1 MLLPDVWRPVSLFP
15 DDIRSSALLWA
26 TISLRVLVLESGSSV
41 SSRVLAGG
49 VAVSSFAFLR
59 LSAERVPTLRPD
71 GSFVPSRVLAGVA
84 APSFVLLRLSI
95 EPRVSTLRPAEDTR
109 SLPASFPAF
118 TEDNHSSMSQSS
130 GARRCVTEERRPL
143 STLELLRRDCERFRG
158 DVCVSSCSSSARDF
172 RFVDAPFRPGLLER
186 RVPASRIAG
195 PLDRCPERPLEG
207 VDVLL
212 LPGVA
217 D

>member
-1 MLLPDVWRPVSLFP
+1 VLLPDVWRPASFFP

-26 TISLRVLVLESGSSV
+26 TISLRVPVLESGSSV

-49 VAVSSFAFLR
+49 VAVSSFA
-59 LSAERVPTLRPD
+59 
-71 GSFVPSRVLAGVA
+71 
-84 APSFVLLRLSI
+84 LLRLSV
-95 EPRVSTLRPAEDTR
+95 EPRASTLRPAEDSR

-118 TEDNHSSMSQSS
+118 TEDNHSSMSYSNGS
-130 GARRCVTEERRPL
+130 RLYVTEERRPL

-172 RFVDAPFRPGLLER
+172 RLVDAPFRPGLLER
-186 RVPASRIAG
+186 HVPAIRIAG
-195 PLDRCPERPLEG
+195 PVDRCPERPLEG

>member
-1 MLLPDVWRPVSLFP
+1 MPDAWRPASLFH

-49 VAVSSFAFLR
+49 VAVSSFALLR
-59 LSAERVPTLRPD
+59 PSVERVPTPRPG
-71 GSFVPSRVLAGVA
+71 GSSVSSRVLAGGVA
-84 APSFVLLRLSI
+84 APSFVLLRLSV

-118 TEDNHSSMSQSS
+118 TEDNHSSMSHSN

-158 DVCVSSCSSSARDF
+158 DVCVLTCSSSARDF

-186 RVPASRIAG
+186 YVPAIRIAG